1 MASRFAS
8 ISDEEVKEFTEKLEN
23 ENTKKKTLYDIK
35 VFKEYLDACDE
46 KREIEDITPVE
57 LQEIIKK
64 FVLAVRKK
72 NGEEYE
78 PSSLRAF
85 IQSIDRHLRKNNYGF
100 SVLNDKEFHEV
111 QDILKKKQKQLK
123 SIGKGNRPN
132 AADPLSDEDIDTFY
146 SRKVLGIHSPRALLN
161 TLWMNN
167 CTFFGMRPGKEQRD
181 LCWGDLQLK
190 TDSEGNCFIEFNIE
204 RQTKT
209 RTGEN
214 PRNIREKKPKMY
226 EDKSNADRCPVNTY
240 LAYKEHRPTSMMTDE
255 SPFYLAVNN
264 ENPKPGQM
272 WFKCSPLGVNSLRS
286 MLKNMIRDSGLETD
300 KKLVNHSTRKHLVQK
315 LVDNDIPPNEI
326 IQITGHKKVNSLN
339 NYSSLSDKK
348 QQQIS
353 AVLSNAASTSQS
365 LSAVSIEENTK
376 AESFL
381 SGATSGSL
389 FQNCQIA
396 TVNVQVYQSG
406 RTEKSSKIRCEKKL
420 KITVSDDSSQSQ

>member
-8 ISDEEVKEFTEKLEN
+8 ISDEEVKKFTEKLEN

-100 SVLNDKEFHEV
+100 SMHNDKEFHEV

-123 SIGKGNRPN
+123 SIGKENRPN

-161 TLWMNN
+161 TLWINN

-181 LCWGDLQLK
+181 LSWGDLQLK
-190 TDSEGNCFIEFNIE
+190 TDS
-204 RQTKT
+204 
-209 RTGEN
+209 
-214 PRNIREKKPKMY
+214 P
-226 EDKSNADRCPVNTY
+226 
-240 LAYKEHRPTSMMTDE
+240 
-255 SPFYLAVNN
+255 
-264 ENPKPGQM
+264 
-272 WFKCSPLGVNSLRS
+272 
-286 MLKNMIRDSGLETD
+286 
-300 KKLVNHSTRKHLVQK
+300 
-315 LVDNDIPPNEI
+315 
-326 IQITGHKKVNSLN
+326 
-339 NYSSLSDKK
+339 
-348 QQQIS
+348 QQ
-353 AVLSNAASTSQS
+353 
-365 LSAVSIEENTK
+365 
-376 AESFL
+376 FH
-381 SGATSGSL
+381 G
-389 FQNCQIA
+389 
-396 TVNVQVYQSG
+396 SG
-406 RTEKSSKIRCEKKL
+406 RNCHLQFCGARSYA
-420 KITVSDDSSQSQ
+420 

>member
-181 LCWGDLQLK
+181 LCWGDLQ
-190 TDSEGNCFIEFNIE
+190 
-204 RQTKT
+204 
-209 RTGEN
+209 
-214 PRNIREKKPKMY
+214 
-226 EDKSNADRCPVNTY
+226 
-240 LAYKEHRPTSMMTDE
+240 
-255 SPFYLAVNN
+255 
-264 ENPKPGQM
+264 
-272 WFKCSPLGVNSLRS
+272 
-286 MLKNMIRDSGLETD
+286 
-300 KKLVNHSTRKHLVQK
+300 
-315 LVDNDIPPNEI
+315 
-326 IQITGHKKVNSLN
+326 
-339 NYSSLSDKK
+339 
-348 QQQIS
+348 
-353 AVLSNAASTSQS
+353 
-365 LSAVSIEENTK
+365 
-376 AESFL
+376 
-381 SGATSGSL
+381 
-389 FQNCQIA
+389 
-396 TVNVQVYQSG
+396 
-406 RTEKSSKIRCEKKL
+406 
-420 KITVSDDSSQSQ
+420 

>member
-181 LCWGDLQLK
+181 LCWGDLRLK
-190 TDSEGNCFIEFNIE
+190 QIRRETASSSLTLKDKQKRVPAKTLEILE
-204 RQTKT
+204 RRNLKCTKT
-209 RTGEN
+209 RVT
-214 PRNIREKKPKMY
+214 
-226 EDKSNADRCPVNTY
+226 
-240 LAYKEHRPTSMMTDE
+240 
-255 SPFYLAVNN
+255 
-264 ENPKPGQM
+264 
-272 WFKCSPLGVNSLRS
+272 
-286 MLKNMIRDSGLETD
+286 
-300 KKLVNHSTRKHLVQK
+300 
-315 LVDNDIPPNEI
+315 
-326 IQITGHKKVNSLN
+326 
-339 NYSSLSDKK
+339 
-348 QQQIS
+348 
-353 AVLSNAASTSQS
+353 
-365 LSAVSIEENTK
+365 
-376 AESFL
+376 
-381 SGATSGSL
+381 
-389 FQNCQIA
+389 QIA
-396 TVNVQVYQSG
+396 APSTP
-406 RTEKSSKIRCEKKL
+406 TWLTKS
-420 KITVSDDSSQSQ
+420 TDPQA

>member
-8 ISDEEVKEFTEKLEN
+8 ISDEVKEFTEKLEN
-23 ENTKKKTLYDIK
+23 ENTKKKSLYDIK

-57 LQEIIKK
+57 LQETIKK

-85 IQSIDRHLRKNNYGF
+85 IQSIDRHLRKNSYGF

-161 TLWMNN
+161 TLWMTN

-190 TDSEGNCFIEFNIE
+190 TDSEGNRFIEFNIE

-209 RTGEN
+209 LEILER
-214 PRNIREKKPKMY
+214 RN
-226 EDKSNADRCPVNTY
+226 
-240 LAYKEHRPTSMMTDE
+240 L
-255 SPFYLAVNN
+255 
-264 ENPKPGQM
+264 
-272 WFKCSPLGVNSLRS
+272 KCT
-286 MLKNMIRDSGLETD
+286 K
-300 KKLVNHSTRKHLVQK
+300 TRV
-315 LVDNDIPPNEI
+315 
-326 IQITGHKKVNSLN
+326 T
-339 NYSSLSDKK
+339 
-348 QQQIS
+348 
-353 AVLSNAASTSQS
+353 
-365 LSAVSIEENTK
+365 
-376 AESFL
+376 
-381 SGATSGSL
+381 
-389 FQNCQIA
+389 QIA
-396 TVNVQVYQSG
+396 APSTP
-406 RTEKSSKIRCEKKL
+406 TWLTKS
-420 KITVSDDSSQSQ
+420 TGPQA